1 MSVPNTTDS
10 ASFDVPDETIRRN
23 HYQRGEEDAAVPA
36 TPSPIRGVI
45 PDPEEPRI
53 HMDANERRIVAFT
66 AGSHGLVHTYEL
78 SIPILL
84 TVWIAEFSTTAATL
98 GALVTVGYG
107 LFGVGALPGGV
118 VVDRFGSKPVILA
131 CLLGMGGSFLL
142 VGAAPS
148 LPVLAVALAVWGA
161 TASVYHPAGLSLLS
175 KAVERRGTALGYHG
189 IGGNLGIALG
199 PLAAVLLLVAF
210 DWRVVATLL
219 TIPAFL
225 VAAYGYTV
233 DVESALS
240 AAGNG
245 DAESDAADVAADA
258 ADAADAAAD
267 AADTEAAPDT
277 NGFAGFLD
285 DTRVLLT
292 LGFALVLVFVTFSGL
307 YYRTFLTFLPDLL
320 GDVLGGF
327 ADLRLIDPG
336 SPYADEFDP
345 ARYLYV
351 AVLMVGVPGQYLGG
365 RIADRIPPERAL
377 VYLMSVLAVLALSF
391 VPATG
396 RIWSFLLVS
405 GLLGVALFTVQPLS
419 QATVAAYS
427 PPGTRG
433 LSFGYT
439 YLAIFGVGSLGAGLA
454 GFVLTVAGSRELFL
468 VLAGIAV
475 CGAIASGAVHR
486 FGESRE

>member
-1 MSVPNTTDS
+1 
-10 ASFDVPDETIRRN
+10 
-23 HYQRGEEDAAVPA
+23 
-36 TPSPIRGVI
+36 
-45 PDPEEPRI
+45 
-53 HMDANERRIVAFT
+53 MDANERRIVAFT
-66 AGSHGLVHTYEL
+66 ASSHGLVHTYEL

-131 CLLGMGGSFLL
+131 CLLGMGGAFLL

-148 LPVLAVALAVWGA
+148 LPVLAFALAVWGV
-161 TASVYHPAGLSLLS
+161 TASVYHPAGLTLLS

-199 PLAAVLLLVAF
+199 PLAAVLLLLAF
-210 DWRVVATLL
+210 DWRIVAALL

-225 VAAYGYTV
+225 VAGYGVTV
-233 DVESALS
+233 DVDAALA
-240 AAGNG
+240 AAGEADG
-245 DAESDAADVAADA
+245 RDEAEGEPTNASLADSL
-258 ADAADAAAD
+258 
-267 AADTEAAPDT
+267 
-277 NGFAGFLD
+277 AGFVG
-285 DTRVLLT
+285 DTRALLT

-320 GDVLGGF
+320 GDTLGGF
-327 ADLRLIDPG
+327 ADLQLVDPEG
-336 SPYADEFDP
+336 PYAEEFDP

-351 AVLMVGVPGQYLGG
+351 AILMVGVPGQYLGG
-365 RIADRIPPERAL
+365 RIADRIPPERGL
-377 VYLMSVLAVLALSF
+377 VYLMSILAALALAF

-439 YLAIFGVGSLGAGLA
+439 YLGIFGVGSLGAGLA
-454 GFVLTVAGSRELFL
+454 GFVLTVAGTRELFF
-468 VLAGIAV
+468 VLAGIAA
-475 CGAIASGAVHR
+475 CGALASGSVHR
-486 FGESRE
+486 FGDSRE

>member
-1 MSVPNTTDS
+1 MN
-10 ASFDVPDETIRRN
+10 
-23 HYQRGEEDAAVPA
+23 
-36 TPSPIRGVI
+36 
-45 PDPEEPRI
+45 
-53 HMDANERRIVAFT
+53 ANERRIVAFT
-66 AGSHGLVHTYEL
+66 ASSHGLVHTYEL

-148 LPVLAVALAVWGA
+148 LPVLAVALAVWGV

-210 DWRVVATLL
+210 DWRVVAALL
-219 TIPAFL
+219 TVPAFL

-233 DVESALS
+233 DVESALV
-240 AAGNG
+240 AAGDDGAGERDG
-245 DAESDAADVAADA
+245 DDADVAADGSD
-258 ADAADAAAD
+258 DATVD
-267 AADTEAAPDT
+267 APDT
-277 NGFAGFLD
+277 SPNGFAGFLD

-292 LGFALVLVFVTFSGL
+292 LGFGLVLVFVTFSGL

-320 GDVLGGF
+320 GDTLGGF
-327 ADLRLIDPG
+327 ADLQLVDPEG
-336 SPYADEFDP
+336 PYAEEFDP

-351 AVLMVGVPGQYLGG
+351 AILMVGVPGQYLGG
-365 RIADRIPPERAL
+365 RIADRMPPERAL
-377 VYLMSVLAVLALSF
+377 MYLMSILALLALSF

-396 RIWSFLLVS
+396 RVWSFLLVS

-439 YLAIFGVGSLGAGLA
+439 YLGIFGVGSLGAGLA
-454 GFVLTVAGSRELFL
+454 GYVLTVAGTRELFL

-475 CGAIASGAVHR
+475 CGALASGSVHR

>member
-1 MSVPNTTDS
+1 
-10 ASFDVPDETIRRN
+10 
-23 HYQRGEEDAAVPA
+23 
-36 TPSPIRGVI
+36 
-45 PDPEEPRI
+45 
-53 HMDANERRIVAFT
+53 MDANERRIVAFT
-66 AGSHGLVHTYEL
+66 ASSHGLVHTYEL

-131 CLLGMGGSFLL
+131 CLLGMGGAFLL

-148 LPVLAVALAVWGA
+148 LPVLALALAVWGV
-161 TASVYHPAGLSLLS
+161 TASVYHPAGLTLLS

-199 PLAAVLLLVAF
+199 PLAAVLLLLAF
-210 DWRVVATLL
+210 DWRVVAALL
-219 TIPAFL
+219 TVPAFL
-225 VAAYGYTV
+225 VAAYGFTV
-233 DVESALS
+233 DVDAALASAD
-240 AAGNG
+240 AAPGNAALDGDSERASDEDAAAVAADGNG
-245 DAESDAADVAADA
+245 DASL
-258 ADAADAAAD
+258 
-267 AADTEAAPDT
+267 
-277 NGFAGFLD
+277 GSSLAGFVG
-285 DTRVLLT
+285 DTRSLLT

-320 GDVLGGF
+320 GDALGGF
-327 ADLRLIDPG
+327 ADLGIVDPSG
-336 SPYADEFDP
+336 ALGEEFDP

-351 AVLMVGVPGQYLGG
+351 AILMVGVPGQYLGG
-365 RIADRIPPERAL
+365 RIADRIPPERGL
-377 VYLMSVLAVLALSF
+377 VYLMSILATLALAF

-396 RIWSFLLVS
+396 QVWSFLLVS

-419 QATVAAYS
+419 QATVATYS

-454 GFVLTVAGSRELFL
+454 GFVLTVAGTRELFF
-468 VLAGIAV
+468 VIAGIAV
-475 CGAIASGAVHR
+475 CGALAAGSVHR